1 MEVEFI
7 YEKMSKKDYQ
17 TFIRILAKMLSLYLR
32 DTKQK
37 EVNYGSG
44 SKIQKEERK
53 EK

>member
-7 YEKMSKKDYQ
+7 YEKMSRKDYQ
-17 TFIRILAKMLSLYLR
+17 TFIRILAKMLSLYLK
-32 DTKQK
+32 DIKQK

-44 SKIQKEERK
+44 SKVQKEERE

>member
-7 YEKMSKKDYQ
+7 YEEMDKKDYQ
-17 TFIRILAKMLSLYLR
+17 IFIRILAKMLSLYLR

-44 SKIQKEERK
+44 SEVQKEERG